1 MTLMEMVMVVQ
12 LIEKGSSAIRRTIR
26 LLIPTSAKATT
37 MAVMTTPLKTP
48 QNCKNIKNRE
58 LS

>member
-26 LLIPTSAKATT
+26 LLIPTSAKTT